1 LIGEC
6 AARQL
11 SDEALE
17 SQGSYLLAGLKT
29 PHVLFAPAA
38 SEARN
43 REGAATHKTP
53 DLRLISGGHH

>member
-11 SDEALE
+11 SDETLE

-38 SEARN
+38 SDVCDSD
-43 REGAATHKTP
+43 GAATQKVP
-53 DLRLISGGHH
+53 YLRLISGGHH

>member
-1 LIGEC
+1 
-6 AARQL
+6 
-11 SDEALE
+11 
-17 SQGSYLLAGLKT
+17 
-29 PHVLFAPAA
+29 LFAPAA